1 MWQCKEP
8 PIGSSWI
15 GKKNQCHVPWKT
27 IVLPAPSQAL
37 LISLIIAWRDKE
49 IRTGWKSDKSDNGV
63 YYAWIKEG
71 KGGVGIW
78 YRNFFVWFHLEIEGM
93 FDDSI
98 MLNKYYVKYKYT
110 SLNPSKQ
117 RHPYTLYKYCGYMLA
132 ELLWKGLRIDMQ
144 GWCGIPLFGEE
155 RCWLNL
161 FRDN

>member
-15 GKKNQCHVPWKT
+15 GKKKNQCHVPWKT

-78 YRNFFVWFHLEIEGM
+78 YRNFFVWFYLEIEGM

-110 SLNPSKQ
+110 CLNPSKQ
-117 RHPYTLYKYCGYMLA
+117 RHPYISIVDIC
-132 ELLWKGLRIDMQ
+132 
-144 GWCGIPLFGEE
+144 
-155 RCWLNL
+155 
-161 FRDN
+161 